1 MADFMNKIKNFFTGE
16 EYEDEY
22 DDIDEYEDES
32 EPLRQGQSSSNVAS
46 FNRYYS
52 DKRISSGVVNV
63 STQMGVCMLTPAN
76 LEEAAE
82 ACAELKKRNVVVIS
96 LEHLQDLSLC
106 QQISDFISGVV
117 YALDGTMQLISNK
130 IIIVAPVNVELSG
143 ELKDQL
149 QANGIKISNSFWG

>member
-1 MADFMNKIKNFFTGE
+1 MSDFMNKIKTFFTGE
-16 EYEDEY
+16 EYEDDY
-22 DDIDEYEDES
+22 DDMEEYEE
-32 EPLRQGQSSSNVAS
+32 EERQPIRQASPTNVTS
-46 FNRYYS
+46 FNRYS
-52 DKRISSGVVNV
+52 NDKRINSGMLSVN
-63 STQMGVCMLTPAN
+63 TQMGVCMLTPTN
-76 LEEAAE
+76 LEESAE
-82 ACAELKKRNVVVIS
+82 ACAELKKRNIVVIS

-149 QANGIKISNSFWG
+149 QANGIKISNSFWR